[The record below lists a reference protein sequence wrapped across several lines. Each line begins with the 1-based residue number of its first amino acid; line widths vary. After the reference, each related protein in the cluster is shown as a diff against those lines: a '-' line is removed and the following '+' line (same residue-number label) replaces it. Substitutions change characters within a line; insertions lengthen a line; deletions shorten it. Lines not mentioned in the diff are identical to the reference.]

1 MDFRILSGIGT
12 TNYLLVLPFIF
23 LAGLIDSIAG
33 GGGLISLPAYWS
45 IGIPPHTALG
55 TNKFSSCCGTI
66 FSTARY
72 FHAGMID
79 VPVALWSAAAALL
92 GSWLGARVALL
103 VSASF
108 LNYMLVVLI
117 PCLTLLTLLKKDIG
131 RNDHSARLRLGYR
144 IGLGITAG
152 LVIGFYDGFFGPGT
166 GTFLILI
173 YAVLLKYDFVVS
185 NANTKVVNL
194 ASNVA
199 ALVTF
204 AIAGKILYAIAIP
217 GALCGIAG
225 NLLGARLVIKKGNGL
240 IRVIF
245 ILALIL
251 LLGRVL
257 SNLLSR
263 I

>member
-1 MDFRILSGIGT
+1 MMDYFI
-12 TNYLLVLPFIF
+12 VLPFIF
-23 LAGLIDSIAG
+23 IAGLIDSIAG

-55 TNKFSSCCGTI
+55 TNKFSSCCGTV

-79 VPVALWSAAAALL
+79 VPVALWSAIAALL

-103 VSASF
+103 VSAAF
-108 LNYMLVVLI
+108 LNYMLVILI
-117 PCLTLLTLLKKDIG
+117 PALAVLTLVRKDIG
-131 RNDHSARLRLGYR
+131 QKNHSSRLKLGYR
-144 IGLGITAG
+144 IGLGACAG
-152 LVIGFYDGFFGPGT
+152 LIIGFYDGFFGPGT

-173 YAVLLKYDFVVS
+173 YAVLLKYDFVVA

-194 ASNVA
+194 ASNIA

-204 AIAGKILYAIAIP
+204 AIAGKILYAIAVP

-225 NLLGARLVIKKGNGL
+225 NLIGSRLVVKKGNRL
-240 IRVIF
+240 IRIIF
-245 ILALIL
+245 ILALLL
-251 LLGRVL
+251 LLGRIVYD
-257 SNLLSR
+257 LLFR
-263 I
+263 T